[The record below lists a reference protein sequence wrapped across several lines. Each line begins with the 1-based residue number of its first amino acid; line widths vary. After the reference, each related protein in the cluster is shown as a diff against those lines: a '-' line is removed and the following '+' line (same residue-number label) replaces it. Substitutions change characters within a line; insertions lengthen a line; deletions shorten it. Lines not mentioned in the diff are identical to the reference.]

1 MGVFR
6 FFRPPSPRAAR
17 TILTMALSCA
27 TAFGEANP
35 YDTDKGYYN
44 TKGAYS
50 QHNSD
55 EVKARLDGRP
65 DPTRSRE
72 DAAKVY
78 NDAQAILQRQ
88 DEARAENSA
97 SCTDVVRCRREAVR
111 LPESFANAVRVRE
124 ETLRGGV
131 GDTGLVGLDE
141 KLVEVERIARYGSLG
156 SSGAADFIAGQL
168 AQIENYAPSYL
179 NPNSQ
184 MNAVH
189 KALSEELNL
198 HQQQANAFEISA
210 DWAKRGYKTL
220 IGEANDSPAAGN
232 PNIQTPDAG
241 GVDSK
246 APASGTP
253 GDIGRGSGGENGR
266 PADPSQPPEY
276 AKAGA
281 PGDVG
286 ATEKMDPATL
296 EKGRQMAYDILRAE
310 GITPLGSL
318 RTVGVERGDIA
329 PTGEVLASALK
340 RPDELKSARGAEG
353 AARGA
358 RLGERRESLS
368 LRDDEDGVVGPGA
381 GRGAKARRSS
391 ARAIVAYDDEEP
403 PPAVLRGL
411 TPSQL
416 KDVKLKWKLFRLTQE
431 REQLL
436 REAGPMI
443 SQLRSLGV
451 KATTHGQSI
460 FQLASRNYRTF
471 QRWRKPGT
479 RSAQEGRQPGER
491 SAARGTLPTRPATAL
506 TTAQR

>member
-1 MGVFR
+1 
-6 FFRPPSPRAAR
+6 
-17 TILTMALSCA
+17 
-27 TAFGEANP
+27 
-35 YDTDKGYYN
+35 
-44 TKGAYS
+44 
-50 QHNSD
+50 
-55 EVKARLDGRP
+55 
-65 DPTRSRE
+65 
-72 DAAKVY
+72 
-78 NDAQAILQRQ
+78 
-88 DEARAENSA
+88 
-97 SCTDVVRCRREAVR
+97 
-111 LPESFANAVRVRE
+111 
-124 ETLRGGV
+124 
-131 GDTGLVGLDE
+131 
-141 KLVEVERIARYGSLG
+141 
-156 SSGAADFIAGQL
+156 
-168 AQIENYAPSYL
+168 
-179 NPNSQ
+179 

-198 HQQQANAFEISA
+198 HQQQANAFAISA

-266 PADPSQPPEY
+266 PADPSEPPEY
-276 AKAGA
+276 GKAGA

-329 PTGEVLASALK
+329 PTGDVLASALK
-340 RPDELKSARGAEG
+340 RPDELKSANGAQG

-368 LRDDEDGVVGPGA
+368 LRDNDDVVGPGA

-391 ARAIVAYDDEEP
+391 ARGIVAYDDEEP

-436 REAGPMI
+436 LEAGPMI
-443 SQLRSLGV
+443 SRLRSLGV

-471 QRWRKPGT
+471 QRWRNPGR
-479 RSAQEGRQPGER
+479 RSAQDGRQPGEQ
-491 SAARGTLPTRPATAL
+491 SAARKRLPMRPAKAL

>member
-6 FFRPPSPRAAR
+6 FFRPPSPRA
-17 TILTMALSCA
+17 THTVLTMALSCA
-27 TAFGEANP
+27 AAFSEANP
-35 YDTDKGYYN
+35 YDTDNGYYN
-44 TKGAYS
+44 TQGAYS
-50 QHNSD
+50 QHNSN

-72 DAAKVY
+72 DAAQVY

-88 DEARAENSA
+88 NEARAENSA

-111 LPESFANAVRVRE
+111 LPESFANAVKARE
-124 ETLRGGV
+124 ETYLGGV
-131 GDTGLVGLDE
+131 GNTGLVGLDE

-168 AQIENYAPSYL
+168 AQIESYSPSYL
-179 NPNSQ
+179 NPNSP
-184 MNAVH
+184 MNAMH
-189 KALSEELNL
+189 KALSEELTL
-198 HQQQANAFEISA
+198 HQQQANAFAISA

-220 IGEANDSPAAGN
+220 IGEGNDSPTAGN
-232 PNIQTPDAG
+232 RNIHTPDAD

-246 APASGTP
+246 APASRTP
-253 GDIGRGSGGENGR
+253 GDIGRNRSGDNGR
-266 PADPSQPPEY
+266 PADPSQLTEY
-276 AKAGA
+276 GKAGT
-281 PGDVG
+281 PDDVG

-318 RTVGVERGDIA
+318 RSVGVERGDIA
-329 PTGEVLASALK
+329 PTGEVLAGAFK
-340 RPDELKSARGAEG
+340 QPDELKSAKGVQG
-353 AARGA
+353 DSHGA

-368 LRDDEDGVVGPGA
+368 LRNDGDGVVGPGA
-381 GRGAKARRSS
+381 RARHSS
-391 ARAIVAYDDEEP
+391 ARGIVAYDDEEP

-436 REAGPMI
+436 LEAGPMI
-443 SQLRSLGV
+443 SRLRSLGV

-471 QRWRKPGT
+471 QRWRNPGR
-479 RSAQEGRQPGER
+479 RSAQDGRQPGEQ
-491 SAARGTLPTRPATAL
+491 SAARKRLPMRPAKAL